1 MGGCV
6 SPGRAILCPGQ
17 PWIPGL
23 EKLLLQERRAQGM
36 AGLEDCLT
44 APPLEREAEPF
55 HVGVVSTITGKF
67 CIGIPAY
74 LQ

>member
-1 MGGCV
+1 
-6 SPGRAILCPGQ
+6 
-17 PWIPGL
+17 
-23 EKLLLQERRAQGM
+23 M

-44 APPLEREAEPF
+44 APPLEPEAEPF
-55 HVGVVSTITGKF
+55 HVGVVSTITGEF